1 MCLLETKINRLA
13 SFLGE
18 QIESTREFL
27 VAKYAKRHGELEAEM
42 EDDSELES
50 ESEEEE
56 VRMTKE
62 NYPVGW
68 DGNPIP
74 YWLYKVSKARR
85 RGSYKGGG
93 EIRL

>member
-13 SFLGE
+13 SFLAE
-18 QIESTREFL
+18 QVEGSREHL
-27 VAKYAKRHGELEAEM
+27 VAKYAKLPGELEAELD
-42 EDDSELES
+42 EDSEVES
-50 ESEEEE
+50 ESESEEE

-74 YWLYKVSKARR
+74 YWLYKARTL
-85 RGSYKGGG
+85 SSA
-93 EIRL
+93 ELTI